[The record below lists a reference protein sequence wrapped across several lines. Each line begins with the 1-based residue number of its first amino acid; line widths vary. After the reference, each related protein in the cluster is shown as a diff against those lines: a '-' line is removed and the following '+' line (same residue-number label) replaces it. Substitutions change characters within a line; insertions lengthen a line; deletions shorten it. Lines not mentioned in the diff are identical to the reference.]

1 MQPTRTNQQETSSSS
16 STNQVPLKW
25 TEIATLKNSYAK
37 TTIEYKLSSI
47 LHDLRTI
54 HVVSTSNVDYN
65 TINFKNTRA
74 LHFSKT
80 ISLPSLF
87 KNDQFASRFADCW
100 PSYTLDQLT
109 GMTLESSR
117 IPGVTI
123 RIVNDIVA
131 AATIASSKLNPIE
144 QHAFRSI
151 FCFFTK
157 FYYDLNLPMC
167 ACYPQNPYEYCLY
180 ELGIGKNCYNSECRS
195 FLSTNQQTYDSFVH
209 TACDEA
215 INQIAIVTLNNFFSY
230 PTNKSRITI
239 TQTASVGT

>member
-1 MQPTRTNQQETSSSS
+1 MQPTTNQQETSS
-16 STNQVPLKW
+16 NQVPLKW

-47 LHDLRTI
+47 LHDLRSI

-65 TINFKNTRA
+65 TINFKNSRA

-80 ISLPSLF
+80 ISLPTLF
-87 KNDQFASRFADCW
+87 RNDQFANRFADCW
-100 PSYTLDQLT
+100 PSSYTLDQLT

-123 RIVNDIVA
+123 RIVNDLVA
-131 AATIASSKLNPIE
+131 QTVSSKLNPIE

-209 TACDEA
+209 TACNEA

-230 PTNKSRITI
+230 PTHKPRITI
-239 TQTASVGT
+239 TQTASIST